1 MKPSE
6 RHVSTGLGYLITKGL
21 LKTVSIE
28 TLQTILGV
36 TDEKLQVQSDEQR
49 GLSFDAA
56 LVELLSEEV
65 FDGRDQ
71 SYVEFLSASR
81 FFTRELKIAPG
92 DNALVVNGRVQLTL
106 PLRKEPSLT

>member
-1 MKPSE
+1 M
-6 RHVSTGLGYLITKGL
+6 
-21 LKTVSIE
+21 SIE

-56 LVELLSEEV
+56 LMELLSEEV

-71 SYVEFLSASR
+71 SYVEFLLASR

-92 DNALVVNGRVQLTL
+92 DNALVVNGRV
-106 PLRKEPSLT
+106 